1 MERDIEKLS
10 RKILTDAIL
19 IVEDNDYLGLLIENA
34 KTMIKNGA
42 NHSICRLQ
50 RCWLIKSERH

>member
-34 KTMIKNGA
+34 KTMIKNGGQSF
-42 NHSICRLQ
+42 NLQ
-50 RCWLIKSERH
+50 NPTMLVN